1 MICRMN
7 CVGNQTRRCQ
17 MNAIVRNDANWV
29 ETVDYDRLK
38 GIQTVALGNRH
49 NPVNHGDALDMFKT
63 ILDKNG
69 VPILKERGMLSN
81 DGLKYIY
88 VADVYSAED
97 DYVLTNGFMNYNN
110 RAKAF
115 TIIMGERV
123 FVCSNEC
130 VSNQLKDLRRRHTIN
145 AFDSIREKIQIG
157 VDRFESFSQKR
168 IEEINKM
175 KEIAFTE
182 QMLGK
187 AVLEFH
193 RDGRFSNTDIDR
205 IINEYDNPS
214 YEEFVDPTAW
224 NFHNACTHVFK
235 RVANPMR
242 RIEFQQTMKTIVDN
256 VIETTATAA

>member
-1 MICRMN
+1 
-7 CVGNQTRRCQ
+7 

-49 NPVNHGDALDMFKT
+49 NPGNHCDALDMFKT
-63 ILDKNG
+63 IHDKNG

-145 AFDSIREKIQIG
+145 ALSLIHI
-157 VDRFESFSQKR
+157 
-168 IEEINKM
+168 
-175 KEIAFTE
+175 
-182 QMLGK
+182 
-187 AVLEFH
+187 
-193 RDGRFSNTDIDR
+193 
-205 IINEYDNPS
+205 
-214 YEEFVDPTAW
+214 
-224 NFHNACTHVFK
+224 
-235 RVANPMR
+235 
-242 RIEFQQTMKTIVDN
+242 
-256 VIETTATAA
+256 